1 MPSLNNSSTKLV
13 VVIALWLAVTI
24 LGLVYYQYNQ
34 LRVFDSVGVLEQAG
48 WFTKFKDHIG
58 FTAAKQNSLI
68 IVTDPNC
75 GCTKQAQPHL
85 KQLASFSKAHNFTLI
100 NIEQTASLQR
110 LLPSTP
116 AAVVI
121 NDKGDFVYA
130 GPLSQGLGCAQG
142 SGFVETVI
150 NNLVAGFNSEL
161 LLNKTS
167 GCYCTA

>member
-1 MPSLNNSSTKLV
+1 M
-13 VVIALWLAVTI
+13 IALWLVLTVS
-24 LGLVYYQYNQ
+24 GLVYYQYNQ
-34 LRVFDSVGVLEQAG
+34 LRVFDNYGVLEQPE
-48 WFTKFKDHIG
+48 W
-58 FTAAKQNSLI
+58 LI
-68 IVTDPNC
+68 IVTDPDC

-85 KQLASFSKAHNFTLI
+85 KQLAAFSKAQNITLI
-100 NIEQTASLQR
+100 NIEQTASLQI
-110 LLPSTP
+110 LLPATP

>member
-1 MPSLNNSSTKLV
+1 MLNLSNSHIKTSA
-13 VVIALWLAVTI
+13 VIALWLVLTVS
-24 LGLVYYQYNQ
+24 GLVYYQYNQ
-34 LRVFDSVGVLEQAG
+34 LRVFDSYGVLEQPG
-48 WFTKFKDHIG
+48 WFTQFKQHIG
-58 FTAAKQNSLI
+58 FTAAKHNSLI
-68 IVTDPNC
+68 IVTDPDC

-85 KQLASFSKAHNFTLI
+85 KQLAAFSKAQNITLI
-100 NIEQTASLQR
+100 NIEQTASLQI
-110 LLPSTP
+110 LLPATP